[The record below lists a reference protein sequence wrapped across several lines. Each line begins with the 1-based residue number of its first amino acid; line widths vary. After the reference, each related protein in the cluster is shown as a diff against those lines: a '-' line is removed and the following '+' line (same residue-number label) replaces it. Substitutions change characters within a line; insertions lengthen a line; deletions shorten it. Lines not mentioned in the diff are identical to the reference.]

1 MLPKF
6 SLPGWIRLTSRW
18 HDSKKKKKKE
28 SVGKKWISFSLFLP
42 LPLSRFLSLF
52 ISFALIGAW
61 TRTNSE
67 QMFNFDRDEC
77 VFHFSISSFLLPAI
91 GVFRIYL
98 CKWNEHMP
106 GCGTGICKVTKP
118 SYIFSYTYFR
128 AGDRP
133 MSRFSKPRNDYF
145 NLSFDYDC
153 VTFVISISKENF
165 VFKFFFFF
173 LIFLL
178 YCNFTNIE
186 RRFEQN
192 IDFFEIDTK
201 ESSLSRFNYIIY
213 Y

>member
-28 SVGKKWISFSLFLP
+28 PVGKKWISFSLFL
-42 LPLSRFLSLF
+42 LLSLSLSLF

-98 CKWNEHMP
+98 CKWNEHMCP
-106 GCGTGICKVTKP
+106 GCGIGICKVTKP

-128 AGDRP
+128 ACPD
-133 MSRFSKPRNDYF
+133 FRNREMIILIF
-145 NLSFDYDC
+145 LSFDYDC

-165 VFKFFFFF
+165 VSIFFFYL
-173 LIFLL
+173 LIIL
-178 YCNFTNIE
+178 
-186 RRFEQN
+186 
-192 IDFFEIDTK
+192 
-201 ESSLSRFNYIIY
+201 
-213 Y
+213 